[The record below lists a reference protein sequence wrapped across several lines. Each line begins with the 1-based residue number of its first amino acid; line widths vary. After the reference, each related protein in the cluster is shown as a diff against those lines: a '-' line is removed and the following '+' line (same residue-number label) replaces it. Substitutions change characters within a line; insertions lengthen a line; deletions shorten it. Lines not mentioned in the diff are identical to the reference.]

1 MHQHITSKTKK
12 GFTLL
17 ETLVAISVLLFV
29 IIGPMTIAQKGVQN
43 AYFANEQL
51 TAIFLAQEA
60 IEAVRELRD
69 AEALDVYT
77 GIDTET
83 SDWVPAGCGT
93 ECAYDVVNNRF
104 ESCSEGCV
112 LKVDT
117 NGNYNYEPGGTL
129 SPFARKITIGAVVG
143 GGVLVSVDVSWATQ
157 ILGGATKHVTL
168 QTWIYDHYQR
178 FEN

>member
-1 MHQHITSKTKK
+1 MHHSITYKVEK

-17 ETLVAISVLLFV
+17 ETLVAISVLLII

-43 AYFANEQL
+43 AFFANEQL

-60 IEAVRELRD
+60 TEAVRELRD

-83 SDWVPAGCGT
+83 SDWIPAGCST
-93 ECAYDVVNNRF
+93 ECAYDVVNNVF
-104 ESCSEGCV
+104 EACSEGCV
-112 LKVDT
+112 LKIDS

-129 SPFARKITIGAVVG
+129 SPFTRKISVGSVVDGGAPVT
-143 GGVLVSVDVSWATQ
+143 VDVSWSAK
-157 ILGGATKHVTL
+157 ILGGVTKHVIL
-168 QTWIYDHYQR
+168 QTWVYDHYQR

>member
-1 MHQHITSKTKK
+1 MQHYITHKVKK

-17 ETLVAISVLLFV
+17 ETLVAISVLLIV

-77 GIDTET
+77 GLDTET
-83 SDWVPAGCGT
+83 SDWVPAICGT
-93 ECAYDVVNNRF
+93 ECAYDVVHNTF
-104 ESCSEGCV
+104 EVCSEGCT
-112 LKVDT
+112 LKIDS
-117 NGNYNYEPGGTL
+117 NENYNYEPAGTL
-129 SPFARKITIGAVVG
+129 SPFTRKVSVGSPVNGGA
-143 GGVLVSVDVSWATQ
+143 LVTVDVSWTTK
-157 ILGGATKHVTL
+157 ILGGATKHVVL
-168 QTWIYDHYQR
+168 QTWVYDHYQR